1 MLIPDP
7 LNDGNFDPSEHVF
20 VVSLSPESDPGS
32 FDSRSRGGDPLSR
45 PFLGT
50 AITRT
55 RKNLAS
61 WIVLKTLLFKQG
73 SLKADEESL
82 KGQILSLNEQFKL
95 LVKSVAEKFPEIMDD
110 KFPQKIAAKR
120 QLLATP
126 NKDPTSAANEP
137 SGITTPTKGSRI
149 PTYTR
154 LNFSGSR
161 VSPHRIPS
169 LDSQRFPRGFVRRS
183 SEETEAMMR
192 EQFQRNVNSGLGINA
207 RKIRDSLPNSPTCAT
222 EPYSRHLE
230 NSDEDEKRRLKQ
242 KRTDSKN
249 IDVVNLGLF

>member
-1 MLIPDP
+1 MT
-7 LNDGNFDPSEHVF
+7 SE
-20 VVSLSPESDPGS
+20 EQEQQI
-32 FDSRSRGGDPLSR
+32 
-45 PFLGT
+45 GT
-50 AITRT
+50 TEEMV
-55 RKNLAS
+55 LA
-61 WIVLKTLLFKQG
+61 LKAEMG
-73 SLKADEESL
+73 SLKTDEESL

-95 LVKSVAEKFPEIMDD
+95 LVKSVAEKFPEIMDE

-120 QLLATP
+120 QLLTTP
-126 NKDPTSAANEP
+126 NKDPASAANEP
-137 SGITTPTKGSRI
+137 SGITNTPTKGSRI
-149 PTYTR
+149 PTYSR

-169 LDSQRFPRGFVRRS
+169 LDSQRFPRGFMRRN

-192 EQFQRNVNSGLGINA
+192 EQFQRNVNSGSGINA
-207 RKIRDSLPNSPTCAT
+207 RKIRDSLPNSPTWET

-230 NSDEDEKRRLKQ
+230 SLEEDGKRSLTQ

>member
-1 MLIPDP
+1 MFSARCFNGFTNISACVSVTRIKIP
-7 LNDGNFDPSEHVF
+7 HQ
-20 VVSLSPESDPGS
+20 
-32 FDSRSRGGDPLSR
+32 
-45 PFLGT
+45 
-50 AITRT
+50 
-55 RKNLAS
+55 
-61 WIVLKTLLFKQG
+61 VLKVEFQLREIFCVYCKMTSEEQEQQIGTTEEMVLALKAEMG

-82 KGQILSLNEQFKL
+82 RGQILSLNEQFKL
-95 LVKSVAEKFPEIMDD
+95 LVKSVAEKFPEIMDE

-120 QLLATP
+120 QLLTTP
-126 NKDPTSAANEP
+126 NKDRASAANEP
-137 SGITTPTKGSRI
+137 SGITNTPTKGSRI
-149 PTYTR
+149 PTYSR

-169 LDSQRFPRGFVRRS
+169 LDSQRFPRGFMRRN

-192 EQFQRNVNSGLGINA
+192 EQFQRNVNSGSGINA
-207 RKIRDSLPNSPTCAT
+207 RKIRDSLPNSPTWET

-230 NSDEDEKRRLKQ
+230 NSEEDEKRSLTQ